1 MSLNTGYASFSSS
14 VREDVIASARAL
26 VAGASVSGSVLGSS
40 LGCSLGS
47 SLGSALSVGAVL
59 GSSLVTGSV
68 SAGLFS
74 VPQALSSAKHMV
86 RQRTAAMIFFIFHFL
101 LGFIPAAR
109 PPSALDLRA
118 AKKFPRIF

>member
-1 MSLNTGYASFSSS
+1 MRA
-14 VREDVIASARAL
+14 DVIASARAL
-26 VAGASVSGSVLGSS
+26 VAGASVSGAVLGSS

-47 SLGSALSVGAVL
+47 ALSSGSALSVGAVL

-86 RQRTAAMIFFIFHFL
+86 RQRTAAMIFFIFHIL